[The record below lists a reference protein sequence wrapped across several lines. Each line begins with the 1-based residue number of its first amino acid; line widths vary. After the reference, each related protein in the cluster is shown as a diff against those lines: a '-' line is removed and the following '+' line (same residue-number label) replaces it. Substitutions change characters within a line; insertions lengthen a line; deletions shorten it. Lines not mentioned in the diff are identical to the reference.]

1 MKRMYAAAI
10 GTVCIIICIA
20 IAIWV
25 GYQRTPAQPAAS
37 GPVYAYVDLEHV
49 MMSHPRYSEYHHL
62 ELEYNAMIAQYQFE
76 QWHYSR
82 QAAAEGKAVQTFATT
97 DAMGSQVLDQE
108 LKAKVALKENEL
120 NNSLKQQYEQLVQEK
135 KKSQPVISGADN
147 LKIVN
152 LQLKLRTLAL
162 SEEERQAARDELQAL
177 MRGAG
182 TDVQITNQT
191 ASEIAT
197 AMEPYKKK
205 AQDDLAAYAKQ
216 VKSDLEKRQQAN
228 QTSFQTAQTSI
239 WDDRPEPA
247 VWNQQWKEKLDA
259 KEKQLKDVKED
270 ILADIRDKAAIV
282 AKEQNID
289 MIFCDYEGIG
299 TAIDV
304 TDDIIAKLA

>member
-1 MKRMYAAAI
+1 MKRTYAVI
-10 GTVCIIICIA
+10 GGLFIIVCIA
-20 IAIWV
+20 IGIWAERQ
-25 GYQRTPAQPAAS
+25 YSSAQPVAS
-37 GPVYAYVDLEHV
+37 GTVYAYVDLEHV
-49 MMSHPRYSEYHHL
+49 MMSHPKYSEYHHL

-82 QAAAEGKAVQTFATT
+82 QAAAEGKAVQTFNMT
-97 DAMGSQVLDQE
+97 DAMGSQALDQE

-120 NNSLKQQYEQLVQEK
+120 NNSLKQRYEQLVQEK
-135 KKSQPVISGADN
+135 KKSQPVISDGDN

-152 LQLKLRTLAL
+152 LQMKLRTLAL
-162 SEEERQAARDELQAL
+162 SDEERQAAQKELQTL
-177 MRGAG
+177 MRNAG
-182 TDVQITNQT
+182 TSEQISSQT
-191 ASEIAT
+191 AAEIAT

-205 AQDDLAAYAKQ
+205 AQSELADYTKQ
-216 VKSDLEKRQQAN
+216 VKGDLEKRQQSGQFA
-228 QTSFQTAQTSI
+228 FQTARA
-239 WDDRPEPA
+239 DFLNNRPEPA
-247 VWNQQWKEKLDA
+247 VWNKKWKDKLDA
-259 KEKQLKDVKED
+259 KEQELKDMKED

>member
-1 MKRMYAAAI
+1 MKRRYVAAI
-10 GTVCIIICIA
+10 GALFVIVCIGIG
-20 IAIWV
+20 IWT
-25 GYQRTPAQPAAS
+25 GHQRSQVQTVQS
-37 GPVYAYVDLEHV
+37 GPVYAYADLEHV
-49 MMSHPRYSEYHHL
+49 MMSHPKYSEYHHL

-82 QAAAEGKAVQTFATT
+82 QAVAEGKAVQAFTAT

-120 NNSLKQQYEQLVQEK
+120 NNSLKQQYEQIVQEK
-135 KKSQPVISGADN
+135 KKSQPVISSADN

-162 SEEERQAARDELQAL
+162 SDEERQATQQELQAL
-177 MRGAG
+177 MRSAG
-182 TDVQITNQT
+182 TDVQVTNQT
-191 ASEIAT
+191 AADIAA
-197 AMEPYKKK
+197 AMAPYKKK

-216 VKSDLEKRQQAN
+216 VKADLEKRQQN
-228 QTSFQTAQTSI
+228 SQDLFQTAQHHALT
-239 WDDRPEPA
+239 DRPEPA
-247 VWNQQWKEKLDA
+247 VWNQEWKTKLDA
-259 KEKQLKDVKED
+259 KEKELKDVKED

-282 AKEQNID
+282 AGEQKID
-289 MIFCDYEGIG
+289 MIFCDYEGVG